1 MIFNRELAKLCRYP
15 VDQYTY
21 DLPHTKAF
29 LLLQAHFSRLPLPCT
44 DYITDLKSVL
54 DQAIRI
60 IQVFIIEFPL
70 TIKINNKIRHYFK
83 KLFFKF
89 ICF

>member
-1 MIFNRELAKLCRYP
+1 MCRYQ

-21 DLPHTKAF
+21 DSPNTKAY

-44 DYITDLKSVL
+44 DYTTDLKSVL

-60 IQVFIIEFPL
+60 IQVCIE
-70 TIKINNKIRHYFK
+70 KN
-83 KLFFKF
+83 
-89 ICF
+89 

>member
-1 MIFNRELAKLCRYP
+1 MVHLSAFFMHCFHLMRMFDRELAKLCRYSTN
-15 VDQYTY
+15 QY
-21 DLPHTKAF
+21 DSPHTKAF

-60 IQVFIIEFPL
+60 IQVR
-70 TIKINNKIRHYFK
+70 INLISK
-83 KLFFKF
+83 KVYTTY
-89 ICF
+89 